1 MVLGQLDWCRQKSK
15 TKSPIYTMHQNNS
28 KCLKDLNISHDTI
41 KVLEGKTGRKISCV
55 PCTNIFV
62 DISPKVRDRKEKI

>member
-1 MVLGQLDWCRQKSK
+1 MCKKMKLDHQLTTY
-15 TKSPIYTMHQNNS
+15 TKINS
-28 KCLKDLNISHDTI
+28 RWVKDLNISHDTI

-62 DISPKVRDRKEKI
+62 DISPKVRDIKEKI